1 MIGEPIPS
9 LINNNTRNITFDHV
23 ILNGKLVVSEKDI
36 PIKTG
41 SLIPENILYLQK
53 KFLYEF
59 QKNTPF
65 DMFFNSNFRGV

>member
-53 KFLYEF
+53 KIFI
-59 QKNTPF
+59 
-65 DMFFNSNFRGV
+65 